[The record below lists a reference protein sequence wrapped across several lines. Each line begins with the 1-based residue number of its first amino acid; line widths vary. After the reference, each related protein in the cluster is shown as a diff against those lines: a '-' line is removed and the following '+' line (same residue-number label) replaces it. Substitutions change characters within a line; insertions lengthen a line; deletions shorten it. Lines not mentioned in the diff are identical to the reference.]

1 MAKSCSFDIVSEVN
15 MPEVQ
20 NAVNQ
25 SMMEIRQRYDFKGS
39 KSEITLE
46 SKEGQLTLISD
57 DEHKLNT
64 VIDVLQGKLVRRKVS
79 LKALD
84 YGKVEPAAGSTVRQV
99 IKIDKVCRHYAPLA
113 SSQDTTDGY
122 SFEFKSWRFN
132 LRKSNTEPLVRLN
145 VETRNDP
152 ALLKE
157 KTSEILSLLG
167 GQA

>member
-1 MAKSCSFDIVSEVN
+1 MAMAKSCSFDIVSEVN

-99 IKIDKVCRHYAPLA
+99 IKIQQGIPQEKGKEVVKFIKTLGLKIQGQVMDD
-113 SSQDTTDGY
+113 Q
-122 SFEFKSWRFN
+122 
-132 LRKSNTEPLVRLN
+132 VRVSGKNRDDLQS
-145 VETRNDP
+145 VI
-152 ALLKE
+152 AALKE
-157 KTSEILSLLG
+157 KDFEI
-167 GQA
+167 AMNFTNYR